1 MKKRR
6 VDVILFNPAPR
17 SGWQPH
23 RRVELPLNLLYP
35 ATPLVHAGYTV
46 SIIDQ
51 FADPDWK
58 IKFVDALKER
68 PLCFCVSSMT
78 GPQIMHALKVC
89 KLVKARYPDVPIIWG
104 GIHASILPEQTVKHS
119 CVDIV
124 VVGEG
129 EATLLELVKTLEQGG
144 PLHHVTGIAYV
155 NDGQYYFTG
164 YRPFVDLN
172 EQPPLAYHLIN
183 VDLYRRRI
191 FGSDHVSVNSSRGC
205 AHSCGFCYE
214 SVVHKRKWRTMQPK
228 LVVERLKLLIDD
240 YGIHGFNFTDSNM
253 FVNMNHAYS
262 VMEEI
267 VRADLNIRIGKLHI
281 RIDSILKMEKKYF
294 NLLIRAGVERIT
306 IGVESG
312 NQRILD
318 LINKNLTVDKVIDA
332 SRKVADYSIVPVYLF
347 MMGLPS
353 ETPEELGQSIRL
365 AKQILHENRRAS
377 TSFNI
382 YMPYPGT
389 DLYNIA
395 LQHGLEEPNQLEGW
409 APLNYRYIPLKTPW
423 ISNET
428 RKLLVGLDLPLM
440 FMGKGHAYKK
450 TNPIVRGLSNL
461 YSPLARYRTENCDAR
476 FPLETKIVKLLG
488 LFGRHD

>member
-1 MKKRR
+1 MSKR
-6 VDVILFNPAPR
+6 DNPYIILLNPSPR

-35 ATPLVHAGYTV
+35 ATQLVHAGYTV

-78 GPQIMHALKVC
+78 GPQILHALNVC

-104 GIHASILPEQTVKHS
+104 GIHASILPEQTVKHP

-129 EATLLELVKTLEQGG
+129 EATLLELVKTLEHGES
-144 PLHHVTGIAYV
+144 LHHVAGIAYI
-155 NDGQYYFTG
+155 NEGQYCFTG

-172 EQPPLAYHLIN
+172 EQPPLAYHLVN

-205 AHSCGFCYE
+205 AYSCGFCYD
-214 SVVHKRKWRTMQPK
+214 SVVHKRKWRAMQPK
-228 LVVERLKLLIDD
+228 LVVERLKQLIDD

-281 RIDSILKMEKKYF
+281 RIDSI
-294 NLLIRAGVERIT
+294 
-306 IGVESG
+306 
-312 NQRILD
+312 
-318 LINKNLTVDKVIDA
+318 
-332 SRKVADYSIVPVYLF
+332 
-347 MMGLPS
+347 
-353 ETPEELGQSIRL
+353 
-365 AKQILHENRRAS
+365 
-377 TSFNI
+377 
-382 YMPYPGT
+382 
-389 DLYNIA
+389 
-395 LQHGLEEPNQLEGW
+395 
-409 APLNYRYIPLKTPW
+409 
-423 ISNET
+423 
-428 RKLLVGLDLPLM
+428 
-440 FMGKGHAYKK
+440 
-450 TNPIVRGLSNL
+450 
-461 YSPLARYRTENCDAR
+461 
-476 FPLETKIVKLLG
+476 
-488 LFGRHD
+488 